1 MKGSKNSFVTLGL
14 SSTGSYKRVKVGE
27 AEKLKVKDFSLEG
40 FVGGCSPTPRGNC
53 WGMFQLPITVGKT
66 ISTLIFKDKLFLM
79 ILWVGWL
86 DSSLA
91 LCGVI

>member
-27 AEKLKVKDFSLEG
+27 VEKLKVKDFSLEG
-40 FVGGCSPTPRGNC
+40 FVGGCAPTPGGNS
-53 WGMFQLPITVGKT
+53 WGTFPLPITVGKF
-66 ISTLIFKDKLFLM
+66 ISTLIFNDILFLM

-86 DSSLA
+86 ASSLA